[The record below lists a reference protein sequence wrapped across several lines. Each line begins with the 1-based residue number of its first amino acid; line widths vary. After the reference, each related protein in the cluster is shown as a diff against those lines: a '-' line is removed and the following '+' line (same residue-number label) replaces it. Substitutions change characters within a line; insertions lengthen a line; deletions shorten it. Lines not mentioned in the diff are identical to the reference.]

1 MLFRCI
7 WLILDVSNVY
17 LIVNRIFL
25 ELIPTFNVY
34 LNIYNKIYIIMEIEK
49 QIISF
54 LSLYM
59 ENKVTILLKKFCI
72 LLATDLKF

>member
-1 MLFRCI
+1 M
-7 WLILDVSNVY
+7 LDVSNVY